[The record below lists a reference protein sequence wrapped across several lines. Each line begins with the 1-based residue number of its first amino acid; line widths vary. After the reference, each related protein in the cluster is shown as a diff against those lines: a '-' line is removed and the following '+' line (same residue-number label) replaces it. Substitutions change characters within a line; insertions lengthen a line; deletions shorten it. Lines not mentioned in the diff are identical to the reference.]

1 SGTWACFKSS
11 ANIAGPRLHLA
22 HPWAKNPTPRIIR
35 IGMGTHRCQRSLFS
49 NSNMLIPFESLD
61 LSCEEVADHRCD
73 LCGMRFQRE
82 VPSVIKMHLRPG
94 DIPLE
99 RFGAGWEKE
108 GIILSPDRQQW
119 WLVFAEIFLE
129 LRIERHVACIIL
141 KEIELHFVSIGT
153 SQVKVVQGA
162 AIRRD
167 YTWVGDA
174 MGVLESRRFR
184 LEKHAQSVAIR
195 LGCILPVGAN
205 RVPTAAYPP
214 SLR

>member
-1 SGTWACFKSS
+1 
-11 ANIAGPRLHLA
+11 
-22 HPWAKNPTPRIIR
+22 
-35 IGMGTHRCQRSLFS
+35 
-49 NSNMLIPFESLD
+49 
-61 LSCEEVADHRCD
+61 
-73 LCGMRFQRE
+73 MRFQRE
-82 VPSVIKMHLRPG
+82 VPSVIKMHLRLG

-119 WLVFAEIFLE
+119 WFVFAEIFLK

-167 YTWVGDA
+167 YAWVGDA
-174 MGVLESRRFR
+174 MGVLEGRRFR

-195 LGCILPVGAN
+195 LGCILPIGAN
-205 RVPTAAYPP
+205 RIPSAAQPFLVGV
-214 SLR
+214 SVLTDNRRDAVRHL